1 MLLLKRE
8 AADQTDIDI
17 FIDIL
22 LIQPVET
29 LLQRSTRDVL
39 KEPGNREVLYK
50 QEEDDGMP
58 RWTIKL

>member
-58 RWTIKL
+58 R